1 MPQLMPEGLPERT
14 SWSRYDFT
22 EWTDGKAWRFL
33 RGEDY
38 DSSTDTFRYN
48 VKRWAK
54 AHGYDVTIRSIPATD
69 ERGRPLPSSKADP
82 IGIGVSFSDVNG
94 KAPSSSEA

>member
-1 MPQLMPEGLPERT
+1 MPQLMPEGLPDRT

-22 EWTDGKAWRFL
+22 EWTDGEAWQFV

-38 DSSTDTFRYN
+38 ESSTDTFRYN

-54 AHGYDVTIRSIPATD
+54 ANGFEVTIRSIPATD
-69 ERGRPLPSSKADP
+69 ERGRPLPLSKADA
-82 IGIGVSFSDVNG
+82 IGLGVSFTAAKRD
-94 KAPSSSEA
+94 APRPREA